1 MSIWYRISQA
11 LAALAAG
18 ESLAEVFQ
26 RLKSPPEQSA
36 GFTIAVIALGAK
48 MAKADGTV
56 TRNEVRAFREVF
68 HIPRAQEENAAKIF
82 NLARQDVAGFELYAE
97 KIYKMLSNKPAVLY
111 DLLEGLFHIAIA
123 DNSFEEE
130 ENHFLEV
137 VRKIFRVND
146 QQFRILSARFIPN
159 QILDPYAVL
168 GIEQETPTS
177 DIEKVWKKHIF
188 ETHPDR
194 MQARGV
200 PVEAVKLAEKRLIQ
214 INEAWGKIK
223 KERAI

>member
-18 ESLAEVFQ
+18 ESLAEIFQ

-48 MAKADGTV
+48 MAKADGIV

-97 KIYKMLSNKPAVLY
+97 KIYKMLNNKPAVLY

-137 VRKIFRVND
+137 VRKIFKVND

-159 QILDPYAVL
+159 QKLDPYAVL

-200 PVEAVKLAEKRLIQ
+200 PIEAVKLAEKRLIQ

-223 KERAI
+223 KERAL

>member
-137 VRKIFRVND
+137 VRKIFKVND

-168 GIEQETPTS
+168 GIEQETPTP

>member
-137 VRKIFRVND
+137 VRKIFKVND

>member
-82 NLARQDVAGFELYAE
+82 NLARQDIAGFELYAE

-137 VRKIFRVND
+137 VRKIFKVND

>member
-82 NLARQDVAGFELYAE
+82 NLARQDVAGFELYAK

-137 VRKIFRVND
+137 VRKIFKVND
-146 QQFRILSARFIPN
+146 QQFRILSARFIPT

-223 KERAI
+223 KERSI

>member
-26 RLKSPPEQSA
+26 RLKSPSEQSA

-137 VRKIFRVND
+137 VRKIFKVND

>member
-82 NLARQDVAGFELYAE
+82 NLARQDVAGFELYAK

-137 VRKIFRVND
+137 VRKIFKVND

>member
-137 VRKIFRVND
+137 VRKIFKVND

-223 KERAI
+223 KERSI

>member
-1 MSIWYRISQA
+1 MSIWKRISEA

-18 ESLAEVFQ
+18 ESLAEVFK

-68 HIPRAQEENAAKIF
+68 HIPKKHEESAARIF
-82 NLARQDVAGFELYAE
+82 NLARQDAAGFELYAK
-97 KIYKMLSNKPAVLY
+97 KIAKMLNNKPAILY
-111 DLLEGLFHIAIA
+111 DLLEGLFHVAIA
-123 DNSFEEE
+123 DNTFQEE
-130 ENHFLEV
+130 ENYFLTIV
-137 VRKIFRVND
+137 AKIFKISE
-146 QQFRILSARFIPN
+146 QEFKILRARFIPN
-159 QILDPYAVL
+159 QKLDPYAIL
-168 GIEQETPTS
+168 GVEVDTPIS
-177 DIEKVWKKHIF
+177 VIEKVWKRNIF

-194 MQARGV
+194 VQARGV

-214 INEAWGKIK
+214 INDAWQRINQ
-223 KERAI
+223 ERSL

>member
-48 MAKADGTV
+48 MAKADGIV

-137 VRKIFRVND
+137 VRKIFKVND

>member
-137 VRKIFRVND
+137 VRKIFKVND
-146 QQFRILSARFIPN
+146 QQFKILSARFIPN

>member
-68 HIPRAQEENAAKIF
+68 HIPRAQEKNAAKIF

-137 VRKIFRVND
+137 VRKIFKVND

-168 GIEQETPTS
+168 GIEQKTPTS

-223 KERAI
+223 KERAM

>member
-68 HIPRAQEENAAKIF
+68 HIPRAQEKNAAKIF

-137 VRKIFRVND
+137 VRKIFKVND